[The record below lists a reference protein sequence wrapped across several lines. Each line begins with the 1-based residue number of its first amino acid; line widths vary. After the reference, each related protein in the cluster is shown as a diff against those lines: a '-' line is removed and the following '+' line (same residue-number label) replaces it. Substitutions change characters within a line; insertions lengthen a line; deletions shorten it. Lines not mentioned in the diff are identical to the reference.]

1 MEGIEFTF
9 EHSTFA
15 NKLEELVNQ
24 KKNFFVFVYGAH
36 NPTTGKSW
44 CPDCDLSQP
53 FVKKA
58 KEEIVFKKKEEK
70 EILFVNIP
78 VEKSERSDY
87 TNNKIVK
94 LTRIPALIYFFKG
107 KEMARIVEG
116 DMANQESVDGF
127 ISQAYE

>member
-9 EHSTFA
+9 DHSSFA
-15 NKLEELVNQ
+15 NKLEELVSN

-36 NPTTGKSW
+36 NPSTGKSW

-87 TNNKIVK
+87 TNSEIVR
-94 LTRIPALIYFFKG
+94 LGRIHSLIYFSKG
-107 KEMARIVEG
+107 EVMG
-116 DMANQESVDGF
+116 S
-127 ISQAYE
+127 

>member
-1 MEGIEFTF
+1 M
-9 EHSTFA
+9 
-15 NKLEELVNQ
+15 
-24 KKNFFVFVYGAH
+24 
-36 NPTTGKSW
+36 
-44 CPDCDLSQP
+44 
-53 FVKKA
+53 KKA

-94 LTRIPALIYFFKG
+94 LTRIPALIYFYKG